1 VRIESGCVV
10 VMGYRV
16 SEYQGDLLEKGE
28 SDQPMVYLHG
38 HRNILP
44 GLEAELTGKAEGDE
58 VSVVLPP
65 ERAYGLYREDAVDRV
80 PIKHLLRPPKRL
92 KAGDL
97 VRVNTKNGA
106 RDARVIKV
114 GRFNVDLDSNH
125 PYAGKTLQFDLTIE
139 RVRAAT
145 PEEIAH
151 GHSHGG
157 DGTAGHA

>member
-1 VRIESGCVV
+1 
-10 VMGYRV
+10 M
-16 SEYQGDLLEKGE
+16 
-28 SDQPMVYLHG
+28 
-38 HRNILP
+38 
-44 GLEAELTGKAEGDE
+44 
-58 VSVVLPP
+58 
-65 ERAYGLYREDAVDRV
+65 
-80 PIKHLLRPPKRL
+80 
-92 KAGDL
+92 
-97 VRVNTKNGA
+97 
-106 RDARVIKV
+106 IKV

>member
-1 VRIESGCVV
+1 MRIESGCVV

-28 SDQPMVYLHG
+28 IDQPMVYLHG

-139 RVRAAT
+139 RVSAAT

>member
-1 VRIESGCVV
+1 
-10 VMGYRV
+10 
-16 SEYQGDLLEKGE
+16 
-28 SDQPMVYLHG
+28 
-38 HRNILP
+38 
-44 GLEAELTGKAEGDE
+44 
-58 VSVVLPP
+58 
-65 ERAYGLYREDAVDRV
+65 
-80 PIKHLLRPPKRL
+80 

-97 VRVNTKNGA
+97 GRVNTKNGA